1 MNRRGFLTALLAGAV
16 APAFLPG
23 AGRLWKPT
31 PLLRDPILHIRH
43 SKLNPAYIDAPYQ
56 MSMFWVSAEDPSK
69 KLWGYEPSDLY
80 SDPLTPLKDPALTLL
95 PRRFIERNGLFVEVP
110 PYLSA

>member
-31 PLLRDPILHIRH
+31 PQQNPILHVRH
-43 SKLNPAYIDAPYQ
+43 SRINPAYEDAPYQ
-56 MSMFWVSAEDPSK
+56 FMVFWESTDDPSK

-95 PRRFIERNGLFVEVP
+95 PRRFIKRNGLFVEVP
-110 PYLSA
+110 PYLPA